1 MAKFKLNDRDFAIV
15 AVRILLGVQSLI
27 SGLNWWV
34 KMLPFP
40 NISEP
45 VSGPV
50 KHEILRVMVESG
62 WMFTTTKALEIILGV
77 ALILNRHAVL
87 ALVLAFP
94 IMLMTFLLDLF
105 PMFGAIGP
113 FLGGELSGA
122 AMWARVLDMLFF
134 GAGVFI
140 MQSYLMSE
148 WFDDYRSL
156 FVLKPGGAAA
166 RWSSVFEAGWLKFT
180 LRWLSYTVG
189 AISTVW
195 IVGMALGVIPWSS
208 LAVLAPPR

>member
-1 MAKFKLNDRDFAIV
+1 MVGFKLNDSGFAIT
-15 AVRILLGVQSLI
+15 AVRILLGVQTLI

-40 NISEP
+40 SVNEP
-45 VSGPV
+45 VTGPV

-62 WMFTTTKALEIILGV
+62 WMFTSTKAIEILLGL

-87 ALVLAFP
+87 ALVIAFP
-94 IMLMTFLLDLF
+94 VMLMTFLLDLF
-105 PMFGAIGP
+105 PLFGASASFIAGDV
-113 FLGGELSGA
+113 SGA
-122 AMWARVLDMLFF
+122 ALWARFLDMLFF
-134 GAGVFI
+134 GAGVFV
-140 MQSYLMSE
+140 MQAYLMSE
-148 WFDDYRSL
+148 CFASYRSL
-156 FVLKPGGAAA
+156 FVVKPGGAAA
-166 RWSSVFEAGWLKFT
+166 RWSNVFEAEWLKVS

-195 IVGMALGVIPWSS
+195 IVGMAIGLIPWSS

>member
-1 MAKFKLNDRDFAIV
+1 MATFRLNDRGFAIT

-40 NISEP
+40 NIAEP
-45 VSGPV
+45 VTGPV

-62 WMFTTTKALEIILGV
+62 WMFTTTKALEIVLGL
-77 ALILNRHAVL
+77 ALLLNRHAVL
-87 ALVLAFP
+87 AMVLAFP

-113 FLGGELSGA
+113 FVAGEVSGA

-134 GAGVFI
+134 GAGVFV
-140 MQSYLMSE
+140 MQAYLMSE
-148 WFDDYRSL
+148 WFGDYRSL
-156 FVLKPGGAAA
+156 FAVKPGGPAAG
-166 RWSSVFEAGWLKFT
+166 WSRVFEAGWLKLT

-195 IVGMALGVIPWSS
+195 IVGMAIGVIPWSS
-208 LAVLAPPR
+208 LAVLAPPK

>member
-1 MAKFKLNDRDFAIV
+1 MAGFKLNERAFAITV
-15 AVRILLGVQSLI
+15 VRILLGVQSLI

-34 KMLPFP
+34 KLLPFP
-40 NISEP
+40 NINEA
-45 VSGPV
+45 VGPT

-62 WMFTTTKALEIILGV
+62 WMFTTTKALEVIVGL
-77 ALILNRHAVL
+77 ALLLNRHAVL

-105 PMFGAIGP
+105 PLLRDLGP
-113 FLGGELSGA
+113 FLGGEVSGA
-122 AMWARVLDMLFF
+122 ALWARVLDMLFF
-134 GAGVFI
+134 GAGVFV
-140 MQSYLMSE
+140 MQAYLMSE
-148 WFDDYRSL
+148 WFGDYRSL
-156 FVLKPGGAAA
+156 FVVRPGGTAAG
-166 RWSSVFEAGWLKFT
+166 WSGVFEARWLKLT

-208 LAVLAPPR
+208 LALLAPPR